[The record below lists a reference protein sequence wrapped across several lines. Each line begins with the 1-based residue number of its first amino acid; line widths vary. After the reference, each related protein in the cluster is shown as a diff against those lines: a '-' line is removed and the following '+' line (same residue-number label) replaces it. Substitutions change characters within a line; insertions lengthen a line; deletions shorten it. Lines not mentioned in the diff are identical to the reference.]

1 MLSLRDREEIAKN
14 HRELISA
21 KRFVGPA
28 TCCTLLELWL
38 TRKIELSEDD
48 FDHLVGALH
57 DHLEKAYDDRYRLI
71 KSPPKDYDGDD
82 DGDTDTDVP
91 F

>member
-1 MLSLRDREEIAKN
+1 MLTTRDREEIAKN
-14 HRELISA
+14 SKELIGL
-21 KRFVGPA
+21 KRHIGPA

-48 FDHLVGALH
+48 FDYLVGGLH
-57 DHLEKAYDDRYRLI
+57 DHLEKAYDDRYRLTAR
-71 KSPPKDYDGDD
+71 KPKDYDEEDD
-82 DGDTDTDVP
+82 EDTETDS